1 MCVVTCRWYLCTN
14 VASLLLTVFGPVV
27 VGMCSSMD
35 FLWLIIRLSIGWL
48 PMMLT
53 VVVHVTHL
61 NLRILSAR
69 LVYYLSLTA
78 CWRLSS
84 TSLVCFVWY
93 NIIYISCEDS
103 KHILYYLTH
112 TRMNHLKTVT
122 VYCGLW
128 SLLWSPY
135 FDSGAS
141 SSLSCYVHS
150 ILTICVKLKTQNL
163 TWPLNDVTHQI

>member
-1 MCVVTCRWYLCTN
+1 
-14 VASLLLTVFGPVV
+14 
-27 VGMCSSMD
+27 MCSSMD

-122 VYCGLW
+122 VYCGL
-128 SLLWSPY
+128 
-135 FDSGAS
+135 
-141 SSLSCYVHS
+141 
-150 ILTICVKLKTQNL
+150 
-163 TWPLNDVTHQI
+163 